1 MNIQMQLT
9 ITIVPLYIFFGIG
22 GEARKK
28 FQHQEGSLPIVL
40 RYSIVLEPSKA
51 PLPFTTYHFSTYHFS
66 TTTLNTSTL
75 VSHYAMS
82 SHYAQDIGLSIV

>member
-51 PLPFTTYHFSTYHFS
+51 PLPLTTYHFSTYHF
-66 TTTLNTSTL
+66 TTLNTSTL